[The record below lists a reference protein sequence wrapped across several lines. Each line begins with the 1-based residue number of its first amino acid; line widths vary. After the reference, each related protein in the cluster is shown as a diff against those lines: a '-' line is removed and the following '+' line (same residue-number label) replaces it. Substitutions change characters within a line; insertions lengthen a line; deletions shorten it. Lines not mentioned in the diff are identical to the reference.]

1 MTTWMMRLDRF
12 DERALLALVRRRRPL
27 IRRLF
32 VAITHLGD
40 ALVVVGVAVALTLGA
55 VPGLQEAGLHA
66 AFTLALSHALVQA
79 LKRTI
84 ARPRPRLPEGMR
96 SVIAAPDRFSFPSGH
111 AAAALS
117 VALPVALRLPTPAAA
132 GVLTVG
138 LLVGLSRSYL
148 GVHYPGDV
156 LAGWILAAAAALCA
170 PLVFGAAG

>member
-84 ARPRPRLPEGMR
+84 ARPPCR
-96 SVIAAPDRFSFPSGH
+96 
-111 AAAALS
+111 
-117 VALPVALRLPTPAAA
+117 
-132 GVLTVG
+132 
-138 LLVGLSRSYL
+138 SRSRSRSACR
-148 GVHYPGDV
+148 HP
-156 LAGWILAAAAALCA
+156 
-170 PLVFGAAG
+170 PLPAC